1 MDSKILNVV
10 KFTVRDRVGN
20 HTTDWE
26 VAAVF
31 YEDGRMRIVSVPDAI
46 KKAKRAGVKITT
58 TTPEMLSKNL
68 ENYRKVFEYDAGQK
82 RKKEKTSSSTTSS
95 SEEDEK
101 DKKFT
106 IKSIFNR
113 KKKKKKKEK
122 GIFGKTVGLVVGI
135 FGGITMGAY
144 GKIEQLADWLTVHV
158 VRKFDKK
165 KDKKSIKDKV
175 ASTAKSA
182 KESTKEY
189 IKQNVADRKNNK
201 KRKKSKIRR
210 GFAKRVAAA
219 VTAFTLALGLGSCAN
234 PDASKNAQPE
244 QVQLTQDELQ
254 ELTDQEL
261 LNMINSGEFSL
272 EQVKEMLVSGQIK
285 NDLLDNL
292 TYDQLLQ
299 VTNNEIQQS
308 EMTKVGKYLDYFN
321 GTFANKYLESNHA
334 TVRAAL
340 TWEEVNAINLAYND
354 FSKEEIRAMFNGEE
368 LSSADFTSSYKEATL
383 QLMGAFVLE
392 TRDAPVK
399 LDSLLNTEEGRKFYQ
414 KYNELF
420 LRCKETTGQEQ
431 LNAVQAFYQELYKDF
446 PISSEV
452 REVGISHSQSRDDI
466 ESYKLSVTPM
476 VAAAEMMFQNL
487 EVDYTLSNK
496 GVTYFND
503 LGLCEFA
510 QGEFERAEQITL
522 LADDDK
528 SIPTYKQFM
537 DAKVKEL
544 TDDNI
549 YFVSDEKRDISQ
561 YDLFQKWVNG
571 HFNLD
576 KNGNFVTSGSIS
588 EIVTEVVDTYST
600 SSTTYRTET
609 TKTEISDRNK
619 AVAMAG
625 EDAVKQ
631 AEDAVNKQFEAENA
645 ANKAKGEE
653 EAAKNQQHMQEEAD
667 KNAEEIRDE
676 IAKDDQDLQDKIED
690 ANDTIN
696 QGGTVNEGDLGHGGD
711 FDDEHSNSQGD
722 LNDSVGNVTT
732 DGNGAG
738 EDLPDQ
744 NETGAEFDKN
754 QPDYSNQP
762 DGTFTAGEADGQ
774 TFIEYE
780 EPTAETYTT
789 NEEIADAIVENMAL
803 NPTAE
808 EEVFVYTK

>member
-1 MDSKILNVV
+1 M
-10 KFTVRDRVGN
+10 
-20 HTTDWE
+20 
-26 VAAVF
+26 
-31 YEDGRMRIVSVPDAI
+31 
-46 KKAKRAGVKITT
+46 
-58 TTPEMLSKNL
+58 
-68 ENYRKVFEYDAGQK
+68 
-82 RKKEKTSSSTTSS
+82 
-95 SEEDEK
+95 
-101 DKKFT
+101 
-106 IKSIFNR
+106 
-113 KKKKKKKEK
+113 
-122 GIFGKTVGLVVGI
+122 
-135 FGGITMGAY
+135 
-144 GKIEQLADWLTVHV
+144 
-158 VRKFDKK
+158 
-165 KDKKSIKDKV
+165 
-175 ASTAKSA
+175 
-182 KESTKEY
+182 
-189 IKQNVADRKNNK
+189 
-201 KRKKSKIRR
+201 
-210 GFAKRVAAA
+210 
-219 VTAFTLALGLGSCAN
+219 
-234 PDASKNAQPE
+234 
-244 QVQLTQDELQ
+244 
-254 ELTDQEL
+254 
-261 LNMINSGEFSL
+261 
-272 EQVKEMLVSGQIK
+272 
-285 NDLLDNL
+285 
-292 TYDQLLQ
+292 
-299 VTNNEIQQS
+299 
-308 EMTKVGKYLDYFN
+308 
-321 GTFANKYLESNHA
+321 
-334 TVRAAL
+334 
-340 TWEEVNAINLAYND
+340 
-354 FSKEEIRAMFNGEE
+354 
-368 LSSADFTSSYKEATL
+368 
-383 QLMGAFVLE
+383 
-392 TRDAPVK
+392 
-399 LDSLLNTEEGRKFYQ
+399 
-414 KYNELF
+414 
-420 LRCKETTGQEQ
+420 
-431 LNAVQAFYQELYKDF
+431 NAVQAFYQELYKDF

-609 TKTEISDRNK
+609 TKTETSDRNK

-631 AEDAVNKQFEAENA
+631 AEDAVNKQFDAENE

-667 KNAEEIRDE
+667 KKAEEIRDE
-676 IAKDDQDLQDKIED
+676 IAKDDQDFQDKIED

-696 QGGTVNEGDLGHGGD
+696 QGGTVNEDDLGHGSD

-754 QPDYSNQP
+754 QPYYSNQP